1 MRPRPGV
8 REPFLCRHTFSG
20 ASNHPLAHHPVG
32 FVETDLGEGVRA
44 GREARLQE
52 QDSEL
57 GCSLPCPAPQKGELC
72 KIAQPLHRVTPPHAK
87 LYTSPG

>member
-1 MRPRPGV
+1 M